1 MSHDSA
7 SHTLSSAVKM
17 LHNFVIA
24 LMRIVINPL
33 VKIPVPELIEGQNSV
48 QETPAI
54 LKRLGGKKP
63 MIITDAMLVKLGL
76 LKLLTDSLDNANIEY
91 VLFDEVV
98 PDPSLEL
105 VNSGIQKFRS
115 TNADSIIAI
124 GGGSSIDCAKAI
136 GACYVT
142 NKTPA
147 QIAGKFKVRKKLPPF
162 IAIPTT
168 AGTGSECT
176 VAAVVSDTAAK
187 KKLAVVD
194 PVTVPA
200 VAILDPMLMLG
211 LPPKITAETGVDALT
226 HAVEAYI
233 GNHATDFTRG
243 HSIDAIKRIF
253 KYLPIAYN
261 EGSNVEARTE
271 MAVASYS
278 AGAAFTRT
286 SVGYVHAIAHQLG
299 GYYHIPHGLANAVVL
314 PFILEMSY
322 DDAKQKYAELALA
335 ANLASSS
342 DSTEV
347 AANKFVDA
355 VKNLLRSM
363 NIQTSFEQIK
373 KQDIPELA
381 KRAVAETY
389 CNYPVPTL
397 MSNKQCEKIISKLAA

>member
-147 QIAGKFKVRKKLPPF
+147 QIAGKF
-162 IAIPTT
+162 
-168 AGTGSECT
+168 
-176 VAAVVSDTAAK
+176 
-187 KKLAVVD
+187 
-194 PVTVPA
+194 
-200 VAILDPMLMLG
+200 
-211 LPPKITAETGVDALT
+211 
-226 HAVEAYI
+226 
-233 GNHATDFTRG
+233 
-243 HSIDAIKRIF
+243 
-253 KYLPIAYN
+253 
-261 EGSNVEARTE
+261 
-271 MAVASYS
+271 
-278 AGAAFTRT
+278 
-286 SVGYVHAIAHQLG
+286 
-299 GYYHIPHGLANAVVL
+299 
-314 PFILEMSY
+314 
-322 DDAKQKYAELALA
+322 
-335 ANLASSS
+335 
-342 DSTEV
+342 
-347 AANKFVDA
+347 
-355 VKNLLRSM
+355 
-363 NIQTSFEQIK
+363 
-373 KQDIPELA
+373 
-381 KRAVAETY
+381 
-389 CNYPVPTL
+389 
-397 MSNKQCEKIISKLAA
+397 